1 LLIVGILILSTGLS
15 YLVGITQ
22 ASNGTVVEELQ
33 KRWKSSYHIVVRP
46 PNTRSVTEEK
56 NLLEPNY
63 LSGLSGGIS
72 LGQYEKIKSLDNV
85 EVAAPISMMGIISND
100 VTLGKVDITD
110 PGIYRLN
117 IIEKT
122 KTGVDTVEEKQDLYF
137 ARGMDDVMGLGKE
150 YGIINFPGTLSYG
163 SQIMIAGVDPEA
175 ESKLV
180 GLDKAVMKDEHSH
193 YFDENDGVDTL
204 EIAEGIKETKI
215 PVLVSNKEYV
225 EGNITYEIERLDL
238 PFNSQ
243 EDQDKTLNEVLK
255 KGGETFL
262 KTQKGKSIEN
272 HSFTVGEAQ
281 KRILEEIQKPTYLQD
296 SSINRGRWMA
306 FRPSPVEYNPVSSP
320 FKERWPFAYEITP
333 YTVPEESLLP
343 IEQSFR
349 PVNMFSE
356 DSTNWPRLKFD
367 FKGVFDPTKLNISK
381 DPLTELPMETYFPAK
396 AQWVLNEEDSPVN
409 PPKDMKPLNNPYGF
423 LTKPPQIL
431 TTLDAAAK
439 VLGDK
444 PISAI
449 RVNVADVEELNDVSE
464 KKLNEVAK
472 EIEEATGL
480 ITDITLGSSPQP
492 ALTHIPQIEGKESIG
507 WVQQPWIKIG
517 SSITIFQETKM
528 GLTGVI
534 VSVIVV
540 AIVYVF
546 SSNLIMMFARKKEF
560 AVLLAMGWRPRQLSK
575 MLFLESTILGLLV
588 GLISWT
594 ILGFFEVA
602 NSTVNTSPLRLGL
615 IGLFGL
621 IIYWAG
627 TIIPAVLVLNIR
639 PFETMRSGDISKTNR
654 LFKSDTVLGMS
665 LNYLFAKW
673 KRTLLSVISIAFP
686 TGLLIF
692 FLFVTFRL
700 KGIMY
705 ATWLGEFVAMEVGSL
720 HYIAMGVSI
729 LIAILTT
736 AEIIWQ
742 NVTERHAEISVL
754 KAMGWRNRNVRLL
767 VLLEGGLT
775 GILAGVLGL
784 ILSFFI
790 IWKMYNQIPTSEI
803 PFLIGTIII
812 PVATGLVGA
821 YFPAEKATKI
831 PPYLGLSGGVTN
843 SKKIEKQFKFGLS
856 VAGAILFVGLLFLL
870 TNAIPEA
877 RKATNHISEVGNSN
891 NSQDYTDGKVSKT
904 ADESEGSKQL
914 GSKTNKGENAIE
926 KIKESAYKTGSL
938 GDSFGDEFKMSF
950 GKLAETP
957 EKINVKNNNELITI
971 PVSVEQ
977 GGESGYVTYKPQS
990 YKIID
995 SKGNEYPAK
1004 DMKVL
1009 EKENWKNN
1017 IKLYSPGKAKV
1028 LLTYEVPEGADIALV
1043 VENSFSVGTII
1054 VEIN

>member
-33 KRWKSSYHIVVRP
+33 KRWKSSYDIVVRP
-46 PNTRSVTEEK
+46 PGSRSVTEDK
-56 NLLEPNY
+56 SLLEPNY
-63 LSGLSGGIS
+63 LSGLNGGIS
-72 LGQYEKIKSLDNV
+72 LDQYEKIKSIDDI
-85 EVAAPISMMGIISND
+85 EVAAPISMMGLISND
-100 VTLGKVDITD
+100 VNLDKVNLAK
-110 PGIYRLN
+110 PGIYRLS
-117 IIEKT
+117 IIEGT
-122 KTGVDTVEEKQDLYF
+122 NTGVGKIEEKSELF
-137 ARGMDDVMGLGKE
+137 FTRGMDNIKNFGKE
-150 YGIINFPGTLSYG
+150 YGITNFQGNLSFG
-163 SQIMIAGVDPEA
+163 SQIMIAGIDPEA

-180 GLDKAVMKDEHSH
+180 GLDKAVIKDENNN
-193 YFDENDGVDTL
+193 YFAENDTAETIKV
-204 EIAEGIKETKI
+204 AEGIEETKI
-215 PVLVSNKEYV
+215 PVLASNKEYV
-225 EGNITYEIERLDL
+225 DGEITFEIERLDL
-238 PFNSQ
+238 PFNSEGEQ
-243 EDQDKTLNEVLK
+243 ESTLTKVLN
-255 KGGETFL
+255 KGGEEFL
-262 KTQKGKSIEN
+262 KNQQGVPVEKY
-272 HSFTVGEAQ
+272 SFTVKEAQ
-281 KRILEEIQKPTYLQD
+281 KKLLEEIQKPTYLQD
-296 SSINRGRWMA
+296 SSISRGKWMA
-306 FRPSPVEYNPVSSP
+306 FRPSPVEYKPVSSP

-333 YTVPEESLLP
+333 YTVPEGSLLP

-356 DSTNWPRLKFD
+356 DSTDWPRLQLD
-367 FKGVFDPTKLNISK
+367 FKGVFDPTKLKISK

-396 AQWVLNEEDSPVN
+396 AQWVLDEKGNPVN
-409 PPKDMKPLNNPYGF
+409 PPEDMKPLNNPYGF
-423 LTKPPQIL
+423 LTKPPHIL
-431 TTLDAAAK
+431 TTIDAAAK

-449 RVNVADVEELNDVSE
+449 RVNVSGVEGMNEVSE
-464 KKLNEVAK
+464 QKLNAVAK
-472 EIEEATGL
+472 EIEEVTGL

-492 ALTHIPQIEGKESIG
+492 ALTHIPKIEGDESIG
-507 WVQQPWIKIG
+507 WVQQPWIKLG

-534 VSVIVV
+534 ASVIVV

-560 AVLLAMGWRPRQLSK
+560 AVLLTMGWRPRQLSK

-602 NSTVNTSPLRLGL
+602 NSNVNTSPLRLGL

-621 IIYWAG
+621 VIYWAG
-627 TIIPAVLVLNIR
+627 TIIPSVLVSKIR
-639 PFETMRSGDISKTNR
+639 PFETMKSGDVSNTNR
-654 LFKSDTVLGMS
+654 VLKSETVIGMS
-665 LNYLFAKW
+665 INYLFAKW

-686 TGLLIF
+686 TSLLIF

-742 NVTERHAEISVL
+742 NVTERHGEISVL
-754 KAMGWRNRNVRLL
+754 KAMGWRNKNVRLL

-775 GILAGVLGL
+775 GILAGILGL
-784 ILSFFI
+784 VLAFFL

-803 PFLIGTIII
+803 PFLVGTIII
-812 PVATGLVGA
+812 PMATGLAGA
-821 YFPAEKATKI
+821 FFPAEKATKI

-843 SKKIEKQFKFGLS
+843 SKKTEKQFKNGLS
-856 VAGAILFVGLLFLL
+856 ATGVLLFVGLLFLL
-870 TNAIPEA
+870 TNAIPETRNA
-877 RKATNHISEVGNSN
+877 STEIPGVEN
-891 NSQDYTDGKVSKT
+891 NQDYTKGEVSKR
-904 ADESEGSKQL
+904 AGGSEKLNEAESKLTG
-914 GSKTNKGENAIE
+914 NENAIE
-926 KIKESAYKTGSL
+926 KIKKSAYKTGSL

-950 GKLAETP
+950 GKLVETS

-971 PVSVEQ
+971 PVTVEQ
-977 GGESGYVTYKPQS
+977 GGDSGYVTYKPQT

-995 SKGNEYPAK
+995 SKGNEYPTK

-1017 IKLYSPGKAKV
+1017 INLYSPGKAKV
-1028 LLTYEVPEGADIALV
+1028 LLTYEVPEDAEIALV
-1043 VENSFSVGTII
+1043 VENSFNVGTIL